1 MGDAVIESKYKVFEY
16 VLSSHL
22 FGFQELQ
29 CFIESVA
36 GIGN

>member
-1 MGDAVIESKYKVFEY
+1 MGDVMIECKYKASEY

-29 CFIESVA
+29 CFIESAA